1 MILFVVLKILNGF
14 SQFTLQICFVPIT
27 VMQCFREF
35 VWCTIILNI
44 KKIINYISRMFY
56 ETQNAK
62 SEICP

>member
-1 MILFVVLKILNGF
+1 MGF

>member
-1 MILFVVLKILNGF
+1 MDDFICSFENI

-44 KKIINYISRMFY
+44 KKDYQLYFSNVL
-56 ETQNAK
+56 
-62 SEICP
+62 